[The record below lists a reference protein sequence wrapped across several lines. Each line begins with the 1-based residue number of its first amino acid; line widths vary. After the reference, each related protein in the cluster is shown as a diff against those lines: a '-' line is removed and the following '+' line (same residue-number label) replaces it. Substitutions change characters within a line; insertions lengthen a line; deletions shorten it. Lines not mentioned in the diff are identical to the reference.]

1 MSNTATGNEQQRPAA
16 YGSEAE
22 VAAYL
27 GLARITMQMR
37 RLKKKD
43 TPPAYKFGRKVLY
56 KWSEVEAWAESRRI
70 GGGK

>member
-1 MSNTATGNEQQRPAA
+1 MAKAATGTGKQRAAA

-43 TPPAYKFGRKVLY
+43 IPPAYKFGAKVLY
-56 KWSEVEAWAESRRI
+56 KWSEVETWAESRRV
-70 GGGK
+70 GGAK